1 MFPEEEKVNCGQHK
15 ARSCEECT
23 QGIERNWCNGQCQ
36 WDDRNSKCV
45 DYSKKYCANL
55 SFFHPKNENKIYI

>member
-23 QGIERNWCNGQCQ
+23 QGNNPNWCNGQCQ
-36 WDDRNSKCV
+36 WDEYNSKCV
-45 DYSKKYCANL
+45 DYSKKFVAN
-55 SFFHPKNENKIYI
+55 FHKFDLIL